1 MDVFLSS
8 YYTGIEVWHTLKIR
22 RINEKNTVGYSL
34 YYTFSSINCM
44 AKDENVR
51 LNYLFDSNDT
61 GAAFPDM
68 QAGGGKNIP

>member
-1 MDVFLSS
+1 
-8 YYTGIEVWHTLKIR
+8 
-22 RINEKNTVGYSL
+22 
-34 YYTFSSINCM
+34 M

-68 QAGGGKNIP
+68 QASGEPLKNIP